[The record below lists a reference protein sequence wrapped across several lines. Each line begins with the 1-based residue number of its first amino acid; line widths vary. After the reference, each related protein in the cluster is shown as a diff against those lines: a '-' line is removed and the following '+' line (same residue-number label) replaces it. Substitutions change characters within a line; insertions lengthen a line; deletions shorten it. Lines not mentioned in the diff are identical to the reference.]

1 MARTLLWLALP
12 TLSLLAAFAPL
23 EAPAAPAGSA
33 RPIDAGRAAARDAA
47 CDAASDASQRAQ
59 LDASQRAQLDAASC
73 ADCHAEIQ
81 SEWSASLH
89 ASAWTNESY
98 QRALKRRKGT
108 QRDACLPCHIPEPLG
123 RAQLEPAE
131 GELPLGP
138 TTRTED
144 LHAGVSCA
152 TCHLGEDGAMLGPFG
167 GATDAH
173 ASRRDARFDPE
184 RVDRLC
190 LACHATEIGPVL
202 PLGKDFLA
210 APPREPAAS
219 CVGCHMESVERPMAT
234 TSPGGPS
241 APVRA
246 GRRHALRGARD
257 ASLLAETLRFT
268 AARSASGAL
277 ELVVANTGAA
287 HRTPG
292 LVGRSWKLDV
302 ELLAAAPGPGAKP
315 PKPRKTSFELRHDEA
330 LQPMSERRFVLD
342 ARELAPPLLLRVR
355 ASYRLG
361 GKEAVDLA
369 VREIELR

>member
-33 RPIDAGRAAARDAA
+33 QPVDARRAVERDAA

-59 LDASQRAQLDAASC
+59 LEAASC

-81 SEWSASLH
+81 SEWAASLH

-167 GATDAH
+167 GATEAH

-219 CVGCHMESVERPMAT
+219 CVGCHMEPIERPMAT
-234 TSPGGPS
+234 TSPGGPN

-257 ASLLAETLRFT
+257 ATLLAETLRFT
-268 AARSASGAL
+268 ALRSASGAV
-277 ELVVANTGAA
+277 EFVVANTGAA

-292 LVGRSWKLDV
+292 LVGRSWKFDV
-302 ELLAAAPGPGAKP
+302 ELSSAAAPAPRAKP
-315 PKPRKTSFELRHDEA
+315 SKPRKASFELRHDEA
-330 LQPMSERRFVLD
+330 LLPLAERRFALEPG
-342 ARELAPPLLLRVR
+342 ELALPLLLRIR

-361 GKEAVDLA
+361 GKEAIDLP
-369 VREIELR
+369 VQEIEVR